1 MFTYCLECDWQV
13 STADGHTETEVSEKA
28 IEHFVETG
36 HTVDSLRLPPP
47 VGLENS
53 RSH

>member
-1 MFTYCLECDWQV
+1 MYKYCLECDWQI
-13 STADGHTETEVSEKA
+13 STSGGHTETEVSKRA

-47 VGLENS
+47 VVIRN
-53 RSH
+53 

>member
-1 MFTYCLECDWQV
+1 MRKYCLECDWQI
-13 STADGHTETEVSEKA
+13 STDDGYTGSGGLEKA

-47 VGLENS
+47 VILEN
-53 RSH
+53 

>member
-1 MFTYCLECDWQV
+1 MYKYCLECDWRA
-13 STADGHTETEVSEKA
+13 STEEGYTESEVSKEA

-47 VGLENS
+47 VILEN
-53 RSH
+53 

>member
-1 MFTYCLECDWQV
+1 MCKYCLQCEWQV
-13 STADGHTETEVSEKA
+13 STTDGYTKKEVSEKA

-47 VGLENS
+47 SILQN
-53 RSH
+53 

>member
-1 MFTYCLECDWQV
+1 MYKYCLDCDWHAG
-13 STADGHTETEVSEKA
+13 TDEGLTEREVSKAA

-47 VGLENS
+47 IVIEN
-53 RSH
+53 